1 MAAAFDRICRPPG
14 AAVMLSAMARR
25 TLNPRSVT
33 RRPPNPRHS
42 ALLYIVFGLCALL
55 LSGGLALFPQIALRG
70 AQVAD
75 ASVVALRGDDTAGWA
90 PVVQFTEKSGGL
102 IRWSGT
108 QRRKPAAYAVGD
120 HLRVLYVPDNPEAIA
135 IASAWRIY
143 LPALASGVLGL
154 LFLGIGVLGLRAVRR
169 QGEQGGA

>member
-1 MAAAFDRICRPPG
+1 
-14 AAVMLSAMARR
+14 MLPAMARR
-25 TLNPRSVT
+25 TVTPRSVN
-33 RRPPNPRHS
+33 RRPANPRNA
-42 ALLYIVFGLCALL
+42 ALLYIVLGLCALL
-55 LSGGLALFPQIALRG
+55 GSGALALFPQVALRG

-90 PVVQFTEKSGGL
+90 PVVQFAEKNGGL

-108 QRRKPAAYAVGD
+108 QRSKPAAYAVGD

-135 IASAWRIY
+135 IVSVWRIY

-154 LFLGIGVLGLRAVRR
+154 LFLVIGLLGLRAVRR
-169 QGEQGGA
+169 QG